1 MSKVHDVLI
10 IGGGPAGVIAGI
22 GIAKEGYDVVII
34 DKKERGNIGKK
45 NCGDALDTKHT
56 NILFEELG
64 IELPNLNNGEVRS
77 EVSKITIASKSL
89 DTKLTASAPAYQV
102 DRLKY
107 GQTLLETAEKNGVK
121 IWDQCTVRGIII
133 ENNSDLNV
141 VAINDLGNY
150 ENLAYL
156 LKHDS
161 VMGILDSDVKVNGE
175 NLLVGDRVIKLTSI
189 KDPAELPWSELN
201 VDVVIES
208 TGIFRDNES
217 LNKHISA
224 GAKKVLLTVPPKD
237 EIDATIVLGVNDDD
251 LKPDDKIVSN
261 ASCTTNCLAPI
272 AKVLDD
278 NFGIKSGLMTTV
290 HAYTNDQALAETTHS
305 DFRRGRSA
313 TQNIIPTST
322 GAAKAVGMVLPELN
336 GKLDGMA
343 MRVPVPDGSV
353 VDLVVELEKSVS
365 IDDVNKAVKQA
376 ADNELKGILEYSEV
390 PLVSTD
396 ILNNPHSS
404 IYDASST
411 QLLEGNHVKVVCW
424 YDNEWG
430 YSNRVVDL
438 IGNLLNNG

>member
-1 MSKVHDVLI
+1 MGNVAINGFGRIGRSILRI
-10 IGGGPAGVIAGI
+10 IV
-22 GIAKEGYDVVII
+22 
-34 DKKERGNIGKK
+34 
-45 NCGDALDTKHT
+45 
-56 NILFEELG
+56 
-64 IELPNLNNGEVRS
+64 
-77 EVSKITIASKSL
+77 
-89 DTKLTASAPAYQV
+89 
-102 DRLKY
+102 
-107 GQTLLETAEKNGVK
+107 
-121 IWDQCTVRGIII
+121 
-133 ENNSDLNV
+133 ENDSDINV

-161 VMGILDSDVKVNGE
+161 VMGILDRKVS
-175 NLLVGDRVIKLTSI
+175 VAGDKLIVDDRTIQLTSI
-189 KDPAELPWSELN
+189 KDPAELPWKEMD
-201 VDVVIES
+201 VDVVVES
-208 TGIFRDNES
+208 TGIFRDSES
-217 LNKHISA
+217 LNKHLDA

-237 EIDATIVLGVNDDD
+237 DIDATIVLGVNDND
-251 LKPDDKIVSN
+251 LKPEDKIVSN

-278 NFGIKSGLMTTV
+278 NFGIISGLMTTV

-353 VDLVVELEKSVS
+353 VDLVVELEKKVS
-365 IDDVNKAVKQA
+365 IDDINKAVKNA
-376 ADNELKGILEYSEV
+376 ADNELNGILEYSEV

-438 IGNLLNNG
+438 IGNLLDNG

>member
-1 MSKVHDVLI
+1 M
-10 IGGGPAGVIAGI
+10 
-22 GIAKEGYDVVII
+22 
-34 DKKERGNIGKK
+34 GNIAINGF
-45 NCGDALDTKHT
+45 GRIGRS
-56 NILFEELG
+56 IL
-64 IELPNLNNGEVRS
+64 R
-77 EVSKITIASKSL
+77 
-89 DTKLTASAPAYQV
+89 
-102 DRLKY
+102 
-107 GQTLLETAEKNGVK
+107 
-121 IWDQCTVRGIII
+121 IIV
-133 ENNSDLNV
+133 ENNSDINV
-141 VAINDLGNY
+141 VGINDLGNY

-161 VMGILDSDVKVNGE
+161 VMGILDANVRIDGDK
-175 NLLVGDRVIKLTSI
+175 LLVDERVIQLTSI
-189 KDPAELPWSELN
+189 KDPSELPWKDMN
-201 VDVVIES
+201 VDVVVES
-208 TGIFRDNES
+208 TGIFRDNIS
-217 LNKHISA
+217 LNKHLDA

-237 EIDATIVLGVNDDD
+237 EIDSTIVLGVNDDD
-251 LKPDDKIVSN
+251 LKPEDKIVSN

-278 NFGIKSGLMTTV
+278 NFGIISGLMTTV

-353 VDLVVELEKSVS
+353 VDLVVELENKVS
-365 IDDVNKAVKQA
+365 IDDINKAVKNA
-376 ADNELKGILEYSEV
+376 ADNELNGILEYSDV

-438 IGNLLNNG
+438 IGNLLKNV

>member
-1 MSKVHDVLI
+1 MGNVAINGFGRIGRSILRI
-10 IGGGPAGVIAGI
+10 IV
-22 GIAKEGYDVVII
+22 
-34 DKKERGNIGKK
+34 
-45 NCGDALDTKHT
+45 
-56 NILFEELG
+56 
-64 IELPNLNNGEVRS
+64 
-77 EVSKITIASKSL
+77 
-89 DTKLTASAPAYQV
+89 
-102 DRLKY
+102 
-107 GQTLLETAEKNGVK
+107 
-121 IWDQCTVRGIII
+121 
-133 ENNSDLNV
+133 ENDSDINV

-161 VMGILDSDVKVNGE
+161 VMGILDRNVSVA
-175 NLLVGDRVIKLTSI
+175 GDKLIVDDRTIQLTSI
-189 KDPAELPWSELN
+189 KDPAELPWKEMD
-201 VDVVIES
+201 VDVVVES
-208 TGIFRDNES
+208 TGIFRDSES
-217 LNKHISA
+217 LNKHLDA

-237 EIDATIVLGVNDDD
+237 DIDATIVLGVNDGD
-251 LKPDDKIVSN
+251 LKPEDKIVSN

-278 NFGIKSGLMTTV
+278 NFGIISGLMTTV

-322 GAAKAVGMVLPELN
+322 GAAKAVGMVLPDLN

-353 VDLVVELEKSVS
+353 VDLVVELEKKVS
-365 IDDVNKAVKQA
+365 IDDINKAVKNA
-376 ADNELKGILEYSEV
+376 ADNELNGILEYSEV

-438 IGNLLNNG
+438 IGNLLDNG

>member
-1 MSKVHDVLI
+1 MGNVAINGFGRIGRSILRI
-10 IGGGPAGVIAGI
+10 IVENDSDI
-22 GIAKEGYDVVII
+22 
-34 DKKERGNIGKK
+34 NI
-45 NCGDALDTKHT
+45 
-56 NILFEELG
+56 
-64 IELPNLNNGEVRS
+64 
-77 EVSKITIASKSL
+77 
-89 DTKLTASAPAYQV
+89 
-102 DRLKY
+102 
-107 GQTLLETAEKNGVK
+107 
-121 IWDQCTVRGIII
+121 
-133 ENNSDLNV
+133 

-161 VMGILDSDVKVNGE
+161 VMGILNRNVSVA
-175 NLLVGDRVIKLTSI
+175 GDKLIVDDRTIQLTSI
-189 KDPAELPWSELN
+189 KDPAELPWKEMD
-201 VDVVIES
+201 VDVVVES
-208 TGIFRDNES
+208 TGIFRDSES
-217 LNKHISA
+217 LNKHLDA

-237 EIDATIVLGVNDDD
+237 DIDATIVLGVNDGD
-251 LKPDDKIVSN
+251 LKPEDKIVSN

-278 NFGIKSGLMTTV
+278 NFGIISGLMTTV

-353 VDLVVELEKSVS
+353 VDLVVELEKKVS
-365 IDDVNKAVKQA
+365 IDDINKAVKNA
-376 ADNELKGILEYSEV
+376 ADNELNGILEYSEV

>member
-1 MSKVHDVLI
+1 MGNVAINGFGRIGRSILRI
-10 IGGGPAGVIAGI
+10 IV
-22 GIAKEGYDVVII
+22 
-34 DKKERGNIGKK
+34 
-45 NCGDALDTKHT
+45 
-56 NILFEELG
+56 
-64 IELPNLNNGEVRS
+64 
-77 EVSKITIASKSL
+77 
-89 DTKLTASAPAYQV
+89 
-102 DRLKY
+102 
-107 GQTLLETAEKNGVK
+107 
-121 IWDQCTVRGIII
+121 
-133 ENNSDLNV
+133 ENDSDINV

-161 VMGILDSDVKVNGE
+161 VMGILDKNVSVA
-175 NLLVGDRVIKLTSI
+175 GDKLIVDDRAIQLTSI
-189 KDPAELPWSELN
+189 KDPAELPWKEMN
-201 VDVVIES
+201 VDVVVES
-208 TGIFRDNES
+208 TGIFRDSES
-217 LNKHISA
+217 LNKHLDA

-237 EIDATIVLGVNDDD
+237 NIDATIVLGVNDGD
-251 LKPDDKIVSN
+251 LKPEDKIVSN

-278 NFGIKSGLMTTV
+278 NFGIISGLMTTV

-353 VDLVVELEKSVS
+353 VDLVVELEKKVS
-365 IDDVNKAVKQA
+365 IDDINKAIKNA
-376 ADNELKGILEYSEV
+376 ADNELNGILEYSEV

-438 IGNLLNNG
+438 IGNLLNDG

>member
-1 MSKVHDVLI
+1 MGNVAINGFGRIGRSILRI
-10 IGGGPAGVIAGI
+10 IV
-22 GIAKEGYDVVII
+22 
-34 DKKERGNIGKK
+34 
-45 NCGDALDTKHT
+45 
-56 NILFEELG
+56 
-64 IELPNLNNGEVRS
+64 
-77 EVSKITIASKSL
+77 
-89 DTKLTASAPAYQV
+89 
-102 DRLKY
+102 
-107 GQTLLETAEKNGVK
+107 
-121 IWDQCTVRGIII
+121 
-133 ENNSDLNV
+133 ENDSDINV

-161 VMGILDSDVKVNGE
+161 VMGILDRKVS
-175 NLLVGDRVIKLTSI
+175 VAGDKLIVDDRTIQLTSI
-189 KDPAELPWSELN
+189 KDPAELPWKEMD
-201 VDVVIES
+201 VDVVVES
-208 TGIFRDNES
+208 TGIFRDSES
-217 LNKHISA
+217 LNKHLDA

-237 EIDATIVLGVNDDD
+237 DIDATIVLGVNDGD
-251 LKPDDKIVSN
+251 LNPQDKIVSN
-261 ASCTTNCLAPI
+261 ASCTSPSLAPI

-278 NFGIKSGLMTTV
+278 NFGIISGLMTTV

-353 VDLVVELEKSVS
+353 VDLVVELEKKVS
-365 IDDVNKAVKQA
+365 IDDINKAVKNA
-376 ADNELKGILEYSEV
+376 ADNELNGILEYSEV

-438 IGNLLNNG
+438 IGNLLDNG

>member
-1 MSKVHDVLI
+1 MGNVAINGFGRIGRSILRI
-10 IGGGPAGVIAGI
+10 IV
-22 GIAKEGYDVVII
+22 
-34 DKKERGNIGKK
+34 
-45 NCGDALDTKHT
+45 
-56 NILFEELG
+56 
-64 IELPNLNNGEVRS
+64 
-77 EVSKITIASKSL
+77 
-89 DTKLTASAPAYQV
+89 
-102 DRLKY
+102 
-107 GQTLLETAEKNGVK
+107 
-121 IWDQCTVRGIII
+121 
-133 ENNSDLNV
+133 ENDSDINV

-161 VMGILDSDVKVNGE
+161 VMGILDRKVS
-175 NLLVGDRVIKLTSI
+175 VAGDKLIVDDRTIQLTSI
-189 KDPAELPWSELN
+189 KDPAELPWKEMV
-201 VDVVIES
+201 VDVVVES
-208 TGIFRDNES
+208 TGIFRDSES
-217 LNKHISA
+217 LNKHLDA

-237 EIDATIVLGVNDDD
+237 DIDATIVLGVNDGD
-251 LKPDDKIVSN
+251 LKPEDKIVSN

-278 NFGIKSGLMTTV
+278 NFGIISGLMTTV

-353 VDLVVELEKSVS
+353 VDLVVELEKKVS
-365 IDDVNKAVKQA
+365 IDDINKAVKNA
-376 ADNELKGILEYSEV
+376 ADNELNGILEYSEV

-438 IGNLLNNG
+438 IGNLLDNG

>member
-1 MSKVHDVLI
+1 MGNVAINGFGRIGRSILRI
-10 IGGGPAGVIAGI
+10 IV
-22 GIAKEGYDVVII
+22 
-34 DKKERGNIGKK
+34 
-45 NCGDALDTKHT
+45 
-56 NILFEELG
+56 
-64 IELPNLNNGEVRS
+64 
-77 EVSKITIASKSL
+77 
-89 DTKLTASAPAYQV
+89 
-102 DRLKY
+102 
-107 GQTLLETAEKNGVK
+107 
-121 IWDQCTVRGIII
+121 
-133 ENNSDLNV
+133 ENDSDINV

-161 VMGILDSDVKVNGE
+161 VMGILDRKVS
-175 NLLVGDRVIKLTSI
+175 VAGDKLIVDNRTIQLTSI
-189 KDPAELPWSELN
+189 KDPAELPWKEMD
-201 VDVVIES
+201 VDVVVES
-208 TGIFRDNES
+208 TGIFRDSES
-217 LNKHISA
+217 LNKHLDA

-237 EIDATIVLGVNDDD
+237 DIDATIVLGVNDGD
-251 LKPDDKIVSN
+251 LKPEDKIVSN

-278 NFGIKSGLMTTV
+278 NFGIISGLMTTV

-353 VDLVVELEKSVS
+353 VDLVVELEKKVS
-365 IDDVNKAVKQA
+365 IDDINKAVKNA
-376 ADNELKGILEYSEV
+376 ADNELNGILQYSEV

-438 IGNLLNNG
+438 IGNLLDNG

>member
-1 MSKVHDVLI
+1 M
-10 IGGGPAGVIAGI
+10 
-22 GIAKEGYDVVII
+22 
-34 DKKERGNIGKK
+34 GNIAINGF
-45 NCGDALDTKHT
+45 GRIGRS
-56 NILFEELG
+56 IL
-64 IELPNLNNGEVRS
+64 R
-77 EVSKITIASKSL
+77 
-89 DTKLTASAPAYQV
+89 
-102 DRLKY
+102 
-107 GQTLLETAEKNGVK
+107 
-121 IWDQCTVRGIII
+121 IIV
-133 ENNSDLNV
+133 ENNSDINV
-141 VAINDLGNY
+141 VGINDLGNY

-161 VMGILDSDVKVNGE
+161 VMGILDANVRIDGDK
-175 NLLVGDRVIKLTSI
+175 LLVDERVIQLTSI
-189 KDPAELPWSELN
+189 KDPSELPWKDMN
-201 VDVVIES
+201 VDVVVES
-208 TGIFRDNES
+208 TGIFRDNIS
-217 LNKHISA
+217 LNKHLDA

-237 EIDATIVLGVNDDD
+237 EIDSTIVLGVNDDD

-278 NFGIKSGLMTTV
+278 NFGIISGLMTTV

-353 VDLVVELEKSVS
+353 VDLVVELEKKVS
-365 IDDVNKAVKQA
+365 IDDINKAVKNA
-376 ADNELKGILEYSEV
+376 ADNELNGILEYSDV

-438 IGNLLNNG
+438 IGNLLKNV

>member
-1 MSKVHDVLI
+1 MGNVAINGFGRIGRSILRI
-10 IGGGPAGVIAGI
+10 IV
-22 GIAKEGYDVVII
+22 
-34 DKKERGNIGKK
+34 
-45 NCGDALDTKHT
+45 
-56 NILFEELG
+56 
-64 IELPNLNNGEVRS
+64 
-77 EVSKITIASKSL
+77 
-89 DTKLTASAPAYQV
+89 
-102 DRLKY
+102 
-107 GQTLLETAEKNGVK
+107 
-121 IWDQCTVRGIII
+121 
-133 ENNSDLNV
+133 ENDSDINV

-161 VMGILDSDVKVNGE
+161 VMGILDRKVS
-175 NLLVGDRVIKLTSI
+175 VTGDKLIVDDRTIQLTSI
-189 KDPAELPWSELN
+189 KDPAELPWKEMD
-201 VDVVIES
+201 VDVVVES
-208 TGIFRDNES
+208 TGIFRDSES
-217 LNKHISA
+217 LNKHLDA

-237 EIDATIVLGVNDDD
+237 DIDATIVLGVNDGD
-251 LKPDDKIVSN
+251 LKPEDKIVSN

-278 NFGIKSGLMTTV
+278 NFGIISGLMTTV

-353 VDLVVELEKSVS
+353 VDLVVELEKKVS
-365 IDDVNKAVKQA
+365 IDDINKAVKNA
-376 ADNELKGILEYSEV
+376 ADNELNGILEYSEV

-438 IGNLLNNG
+438 IGNLLDNG

>member
-1 MSKVHDVLI
+1 MGNVAINGFGRIGRSILRI
-10 IGGGPAGVIAGI
+10 IV
-22 GIAKEGYDVVII
+22 
-34 DKKERGNIGKK
+34 
-45 NCGDALDTKHT
+45 
-56 NILFEELG
+56 
-64 IELPNLNNGEVRS
+64 
-77 EVSKITIASKSL
+77 
-89 DTKLTASAPAYQV
+89 
-102 DRLKY
+102 
-107 GQTLLETAEKNGVK
+107 
-121 IWDQCTVRGIII
+121 
-133 ENNSDLNV
+133 ENDSDINV

-161 VMGILDSDVKVNGE
+161 VMGILDRKVS
-175 NLLVGDRVIKLTSI
+175 VAGDKLIVDDRTIQLTSI
-189 KDPAELPWSELN
+189 KDPAELPWKEMD
-201 VDVVIES
+201 VDVVVES
-208 TGIFRDNES
+208 TGIFRDSES
-217 LNKHISA
+217 LNKHLDA

-237 EIDATIVLGVNDDD
+237 DIDATIVLGVNDSD
-251 LKPDDKIVSN
+251 LKPEDKIVSN

-278 NFGIKSGLMTTV
+278 NFGIISGLMTTV

-353 VDLVVELEKSVS
+353 VDLVVELEKKVS
-365 IDDVNKAVKQA
+365 IDDINKAVKNA
-376 ADNELKGILEYSEV
+376 ADNELNGILEYSEV

-438 IGNLLNNG
+438 IGNLLDNG

>member
-1 MSKVHDVLI
+1 M
-10 IGGGPAGVIAGI
+10 
-22 GIAKEGYDVVII
+22 
-34 DKKERGNIGKK
+34 GNIAINGF
-45 NCGDALDTKHT
+45 GRIGRS
-56 NILFEELG
+56 IL
-64 IELPNLNNGEVRS
+64 R
-77 EVSKITIASKSL
+77 
-89 DTKLTASAPAYQV
+89 
-102 DRLKY
+102 
-107 GQTLLETAEKNGVK
+107 
-121 IWDQCTVRGIII
+121 IIV
-133 ENNSDLNV
+133 ENNSDINV
-141 VAINDLGNY
+141 VGINDLGNY

-161 VMGILDSDVKVNGE
+161 VMGILDANVRIDGDK
-175 NLLVGDRVIKLTSI
+175 LLVDERVIQLTSI
-189 KDPAELPWSELN
+189 KDPSELPWKDMN
-201 VDVVIES
+201 VDVVVES
-208 TGIFRDNES
+208 TGIFRDNIS
-217 LNKHISA
+217 LNKHLDA

-237 EIDATIVLGVNDDD
+237 EIDSTIVLGVNDDD
-251 LKPDDKIVSN
+251 LKPEDKIVSN

-278 NFGIKSGLMTTV
+278 NFGIISGLMTTV

-353 VDLVVELEKSVS
+353 VDLVVELEKKVS
-365 IDDVNKAVKQA
+365 IDDLNKAVKNA
-376 ADNELKGILEYSEV
+376 ADNELNGILEYSDV

-411 QLLEGNHVKVVCW
+411 QILEGNHVKVVCW

-438 IGNLLNNG
+438 IGNLLKNV

>member
-1 MSKVHDVLI
+1 MGNVAINGFGRIGRSILRI
-10 IGGGPAGVIAGI
+10 IV
-22 GIAKEGYDVVII
+22 
-34 DKKERGNIGKK
+34 
-45 NCGDALDTKHT
+45 
-56 NILFEELG
+56 
-64 IELPNLNNGEVRS
+64 
-77 EVSKITIASKSL
+77 
-89 DTKLTASAPAYQV
+89 
-102 DRLKY
+102 
-107 GQTLLETAEKNGVK
+107 
-121 IWDQCTVRGIII
+121 
-133 ENNSDLNV
+133 ENDSDINV

-161 VMGILDSDVKVNGE
+161 VMGILDRKVS
-175 NLLVGDRVIKLTSI
+175 VAGDKLIVDDRTIQLTSI
-189 KDPAELPWSELN
+189 KDPAELPWKEMD
-201 VDVVIES
+201 VDVVVES
-208 TGIFRDNES
+208 TGIFRDSES
-217 LNKHISA
+217 LNKHLDA

-237 EIDATIVLGVNDDD
+237 DIDATIVLGVNDGD
-251 LKPDDKIVSN
+251 LKPEDKIVSN

-278 NFGIKSGLMTTV
+278 NFGIISGLMTTV

-322 GAAKAVGMVLPELN
+322 GAAQAVGMVLPELN

-353 VDLVVELEKSVS
+353 VDLVVELEKKVS
-365 IDDVNKAVKQA
+365 IDDINKAVKNA
-376 ADNELKGILEYSEV
+376 ADNELNGILEYSEV

-438 IGNLLNNG
+438 IGNLLDNG

>member
-1 MSKVHDVLI
+1 MGNVAINGFGRIGRSILRI
-10 IGGGPAGVIAGI
+10 IV
-22 GIAKEGYDVVII
+22 
-34 DKKERGNIGKK
+34 
-45 NCGDALDTKHT
+45 
-56 NILFEELG
+56 
-64 IELPNLNNGEVRS
+64 
-77 EVSKITIASKSL
+77 
-89 DTKLTASAPAYQV
+89 
-102 DRLKY
+102 
-107 GQTLLETAEKNGVK
+107 
-121 IWDQCTVRGIII
+121 
-133 ENNSDLNV
+133 ENDSDINV

-161 VMGILDSDVKVNGE
+161 VMGILDRKVS
-175 NLLVGDRVIKLTSI
+175 VAGDKLIVDDRTIQLTSI
-189 KDPAELPWSELN
+189 KDPAELPWKEMD
-201 VDVVIES
+201 VDVVVES
-208 TGIFRDNES
+208 TGIFRDSES
-217 LNKHISA
+217 LNKHLDA

-237 EIDATIVLGVNDDD
+237 DIDATIVLGVNDGD
-251 LKPDDKIVSN
+251 LKPEDKIVSN

-278 NFGIKSGLMTTV
+278 NFGIISGLMTTV

-353 VDLVVELEKSVS
+353 VDLVVELEKKVS
-365 IDDVNKAVKQA
+365 IDDINKAVKNA

-438 IGNLLNNG
+438 IGNLLDNG

>member
-1 MSKVHDVLI
+1 M
-10 IGGGPAGVIAGI
+10 
-22 GIAKEGYDVVII
+22 
-34 DKKERGNIGKK
+34 
-45 NCGDALDTKHT
+45 
-56 NILFEELG
+56 
-64 IELPNLNNGEVRS
+64 
-77 EVSKITIASKSL
+77 
-89 DTKLTASAPAYQV
+89 
-102 DRLKY
+102 
-107 GQTLLETAEKNGVK
+107 
-121 IWDQCTVRGIII
+121 
-133 ENNSDLNV
+133 
-141 VAINDLGNY
+141 AINDLGNY

-161 VMGILDSDVKVNGE
+161 VMGILDRKVS
-175 NLLVGDRVIKLTSI
+175 VAGDKLIVDDRTIQLTSI
-189 KDPAELPWSELN
+189 KDPAELPWKEMD
-201 VDVVIES
+201 VDVVVES
-208 TGIFRDNES
+208 TGIFRDSES
-217 LNKHISA
+217 LNKHLDA

-237 EIDATIVLGVNDDD
+237 DIDATIVLGVNDGD
-251 LKPDDKIVSN
+251 LKPEDKIVSN

-278 NFGIKSGLMTTV
+278 NFGIISGLMTTV

-353 VDLVVELEKSVS
+353 VDLVVELEKKVS
-365 IDDVNKAVKQA
+365 IDDINKAVKNA
-376 ADNELKGILEYSEV
+376 ADNELNGILEYSEV

-438 IGNLLNNG
+438 IGNLLDNG

>member
-1 MSKVHDVLI
+1 MGNVAINGFGRIGRSILRI
-10 IGGGPAGVIAGI
+10 IV
-22 GIAKEGYDVVII
+22 
-34 DKKERGNIGKK
+34 
-45 NCGDALDTKHT
+45 
-56 NILFEELG
+56 
-64 IELPNLNNGEVRS
+64 
-77 EVSKITIASKSL
+77 
-89 DTKLTASAPAYQV
+89 
-102 DRLKY
+102 
-107 GQTLLETAEKNGVK
+107 
-121 IWDQCTVRGIII
+121 
-133 ENNSDLNV
+133 ENDSDINV

-161 VMGILDSDVKVNGE
+161 VMGILDRKVS
-175 NLLVGDRVIKLTSI
+175 VAGDKLIVDDRTIQLTSI
-189 KDPAELPWSELN
+189 KDPAELPWKEMD
-201 VDVVIES
+201 VDVVVES
-208 TGIFRDNES
+208 TGIFRDSES
-217 LNKHISA
+217 LNKHLDA

-237 EIDATIVLGVNDDD
+237 DIDATIVLGVNDGD
-251 LKPDDKIVSN
+251 LKPEDKIVSN

-278 NFGIKSGLMTTV
+278 NFGIISGLMTTV
-290 HAYTNDQALAETTHS
+290 HAYTNDQALAETTDS

-353 VDLVVELEKSVS
+353 VDLVVELEKKVS
-365 IDDVNKAVKQA
+365 IDDINKAVKNA
-376 ADNELKGILEYSEV
+376 ADNELNGILEYSEV

-438 IGNLLNNG
+438 IGNLLDNG

>member
-1 MSKVHDVLI
+1 MGNVAINGFGRIGRSILRI
-10 IGGGPAGVIAGI
+10 IV
-22 GIAKEGYDVVII
+22 
-34 DKKERGNIGKK
+34 
-45 NCGDALDTKHT
+45 
-56 NILFEELG
+56 
-64 IELPNLNNGEVRS
+64 
-77 EVSKITIASKSL
+77 
-89 DTKLTASAPAYQV
+89 
-102 DRLKY
+102 
-107 GQTLLETAEKNGVK
+107 
-121 IWDQCTVRGIII
+121 
-133 ENNSDLNV
+133 ENDSDINV

-161 VMGILDSDVKVNGE
+161 VMGILDRKVR
-175 NLLVGDRVIKLTSI
+175 VAGDKLIVDDRTIQLTSI
-189 KDPAELPWSELN
+189 KDPAELPWKEMD
-201 VDVVIES
+201 VDVVVES
-208 TGIFRDNES
+208 TGIFRDSES
-217 LNKHISA
+217 LNKHLDA

-237 EIDATIVLGVNDDD
+237 DIDATIVLGVNDGD
-251 LKPDDKIVSN
+251 LKPEDKIVSN

-278 NFGIKSGLMTTV
+278 NFGIISGLMTTV

-353 VDLVVELEKSVS
+353 VDLVVELEKKVS
-365 IDDVNKAVKQA
+365 IDDINNAVKNA
-376 ADNELKGILEYSEV
+376 ADNELNGILEYSEV

-424 YDNEWG
+424 YDNEGG

-438 IGNLLNNG
+438 IGNLLDNG

>member
-1 MSKVHDVLI
+1 MGNVAINGFGRIGRSILRI
-10 IGGGPAGVIAGI
+10 IV
-22 GIAKEGYDVVII
+22 
-34 DKKERGNIGKK
+34 
-45 NCGDALDTKHT
+45 
-56 NILFEELG
+56 
-64 IELPNLNNGEVRS
+64 
-77 EVSKITIASKSL
+77 
-89 DTKLTASAPAYQV
+89 
-102 DRLKY
+102 
-107 GQTLLETAEKNGVK
+107 
-121 IWDQCTVRGIII
+121 
-133 ENNSDLNV
+133 ENDSDINV

-161 VMGILDSDVKVNGE
+161 VMGILDRNVSIA
-175 NLLVGDRVIKLTSI
+175 GDKLIVDDRTIQLTSI
-189 KDPAELPWSELN
+189 KDPAELPWKEMD
-201 VDVVIES
+201 VDVVVES
-208 TGIFRDNES
+208 TGIFRDSES
-217 LNKHISA
+217 LNKHLDA

-237 EIDATIVLGVNDDD
+237 DIDATIVLGVNDGD
-251 LKPDDKIVSN
+251 LKPEDKIVSN

-278 NFGIKSGLMTTV
+278 NFGIISGLMTTV

-353 VDLVVELEKSVS
+353 VDLVVELENKVS
-365 IDDVNKAVKQA
+365 IDDINKAVKNA
-376 ADNELKGILEYSEV
+376 AENELNGILEYSEV

-438 IGNLLNNG
+438 IGNLLDNG

>member
-1 MSKVHDVLI
+1 M
-10 IGGGPAGVIAGI
+10 
-22 GIAKEGYDVVII
+22 
-34 DKKERGNIGKK
+34 GNIAINGF
-45 NCGDALDTKHT
+45 GRIGRS
-56 NILFEELG
+56 ILR
-64 IELPNLNNGEVRS
+64 IIV
-77 EVSKITIASKSL
+77 
-89 DTKLTASAPAYQV
+89 
-102 DRLKY
+102 
-107 GQTLLETAEKNGVK
+107 EKN
-121 IWDQCTVRGIII
+121 
-133 ENNSDLNV
+133 SDINV
-141 VAINDLGNY
+141 VGINDLGNY

-161 VMGILDSDVKVNGE
+161 VMGILDANVRIDGDK
-175 NLLVGDRVIKLTSI
+175 LLVDERVIQLTSI
-189 KDPAELPWSELN
+189 KDPSELPWKDMN
-201 VDVVIES
+201 VDVVVES
-208 TGIFRDNES
+208 TGIFRDNIS
-217 LNKHISA
+217 LNKHLDA

-237 EIDATIVLGVNDDD
+237 EIDSTIVLGVNDDD
-251 LKPDDKIVSN
+251 LKPEDKIVSN

-272 AKVLDD
+272 VKVLDD
-278 NFGIKSGLMTTV
+278 NFGIISGLMTTV

-353 VDLVVELEKSVS
+353 VDLVVELEKKVS
-365 IDDVNKAVKQA
+365 IDDINKAVKNA
-376 ADNELKGILEYSEV
+376 ADNELNGILEYSDV

-438 IGNLLNNG
+438 IGNLLKNV

>member
-1 MSKVHDVLI
+1 MANIAINGFGRIGRSVL
-10 IGGGPAGVIAGI
+10 
-22 GIAKEGYDVVII
+22 
-34 DKKERGNIGKK
+34 R
-45 NCGDALDTKHT
+45 
-56 NILFEELG
+56 
-64 IELPNLNNGEVRS
+64 
-77 EVSKITIASKSL
+77 
-89 DTKLTASAPAYQV
+89 
-102 DRLKY
+102 
-107 GQTLLETAEKNGVK
+107 
-121 IWDQCTVRGIII
+121 III
-133 ENNSDLNV
+133 ETNSDINV
-141 VAINDLGNY
+141 AAINDLGDY

-161 VMGILDSDVKVNGE
+161 VMGVLDANVSVEGDVLIVD
-175 NLLVGDRVIKLTSI
+175 DRKIKLTSI
-189 KDPAELPWSELN
+189 KDPSQLPWNELN
-201 VDVVIES
+201 IDVVIES

-217 LNKHISA
+217 LQKHINA

-237 EIDATIVLGVNDDD
+237 DIDATIVLGVNNED
-251 LKPDDKIVSN
+251 LKPEHKVVSN

-290 HAYTNDQALAETTHS
+290 HAYTNDQALAEGTHS

-322 GAAKAVGMVLPELN
+322 GAAKAVGMVLPKLN

-353 VDLVVELEKSVS
+353 VDLVVELEKNVTLEELNSA
-365 IDDVNKAVKQA
+365 IKEA
-376 ADNELKGILEYSEV
+376 ANTTLKGILEYSEV

-396 ILNNPHSS
+396 ILQNPHSS
-404 IYDASST
+404 IYDSTST
-411 QLLEGNHVKVVCW
+411 QILDNNHVKVVCW

-438 IGNLLNNG
+438 IKELA